1 MLRVAFRKIAPDK
14 VEKLRSWMAEVQ
26 GRDDEVRETF
36 RQETVRHEQA
46 YLIENADQHILV
58 YVMELEDPE
67 AAEQAFQESALKIDH
82 EHREVMAAVVEKILE
97 PELLYDVRLQRG
109 K

>member
-14 VEKLRSWMAEVQ
+14 IDKLRSWMAEAQ
-26 GRDDEVRETF
+26 RRDDEVRETF

-46 YLIENADQHILV
+46 YLLESAGEYLLV

-67 AAEQAFQESALKIDH
+67 AARQAFQHSALKIDH
-82 EHREVMAAVVEKILE
+82 EHREVMAEVVEVNLE
-97 PELLYDVRLQRG
+97 PELLYDVRL
-109 K
+109 

>member
-1 MLRVAFRKIAPDK
+1 MIRVAFRKIAPDK
-14 VEKLRSWMAEVQ
+14 VERLRSWMAEAQ

-46 YLIENADQHILV
+46 YLIENSGDHILV

-67 AAEQAFQESALKIDH
+67 AVRQAYQDSALKIDH
-82 EHREVMAAVVEKILE
+82 EHRAVMAEVVEENLE
-97 PELLYDVRLQRG
+97 PELLYDVGL
-109 K
+109 